1 MHICSGS
8 ENFCFF
14 SEILSKAY
22 KPIGMTSHIELNQKQ
37 IDLVYTQHTL
47 GVVIFECYT
56 CK

>member
-47 GVVIFECYT
+47 GVVIFEYYT